1 VSIEDKD
8 QTGQSSGTN
17 QTDRAIQTNPL
28 STGQAA
34 YGNSGQADAAA
45 PMQQQSRNSASFGS
59 DNDVGDSHA
68 AAQVA
73 EDASNPQGMPLGTA
87 GGGYGGSAST
97 DEQQSANQAN
107 QATGVTNP
115 QSDFARDGQ
124 GALDSNSGGASS
136 GATDVETERAQGRT
150 SDIEGSS
157 L

>member
-1 VSIEDKD
+1 VNIEDKE
-8 QTGQSSGTN
+8 QTGQSSGPT
-17 QTDRAIQTNPL
+17 QTGRDNDPDPL

-45 PMQQQSRNSASFGS
+45 PMQQQSRNSASLGS
-59 DNDVGDSHA
+59 ESDVGDA
-68 AAQVA
+68 PAPAPDAQ
-73 EDASNPQGMPLGTA
+73 DASNPQGMPLGTA

-97 DEQQSANQAN
+97 DKQQSANEAN
-107 QATGVTNP
+107 DATGRTDP

-124 GALDSNSGGASS
+124 GALDSEGGGASS
-136 GATDVETERAQGRT
+136 GATDVETDRAQPRT